1 MHFGLAQGGGIS
13 SVEPPSVAAAPTP
26 APTETPTPAPTDA
39 PRAADG
45 AGLSLDALIIEI
57 QTTSGSESDTDSNA
71 EIAEIT
77 SRSESDTP
85 QQEQEA
91 PKAAQRVMS
100 PEMPTQYADHSKVP
114 EPYCYAAL
122 DRVAIGLVDGNNDF
136 KPYDGWF
143 NQLSRLVGDLQPL
156 LMVWMRMIPPPTCL
170 GPVERLV
177 EECKSLGDMGLTA
190 LPAPLIPKN
199 EAVLNGIH
207 QSLQVQAEAANK
219 LLRACAAAVKVE
231 EAANIA
237 KAQAEHTE
245 AVAKAVAE
253 AKAKAQSAAK
263 AKAEHTEATIKA
275 EAEAKAKAQSAA
287 KAKAEHT
294 EATIKAEAAPVNV
307 SAGKTDT
314 KKSHLLAR
322 DWVVMSIAMKTRVFQ
337 LCDKLDQSF
346 GRTGEALIDQEWAE
360 VVDKTG
366 NLAAVFSSEKAEGA
380 LMLYQ
385 GSVESPIHRKRRIK
399 KRISEWRK
407 SWLAKRNAKILGV
420 DERETHKAV
429 CHLIKRRM
437 LAVKAATSKDT
448 KLKSTKN
455 GKLRGR
461 KASPKLNI
469 SYCHAGDWLSIG
481 GCAVMLTSIEYS
493 LTEEAE
499 RFRCRHWNGEI
510 VRYSTSKTDDC
521 ETEADEEDR
530 GYVSLFLVQCLLG
543 ETDFIMEQAQI
554 DMAIEMGHNKRR
566 AIIKSEV
573 NQIIGTGIRKEK
585 DAPSKLAQSALDPA
599 GCSMTTDETI
609 ASSMYSTEGIG
620 GTIPSKAGTV
630 DGPHAAAAE
639 RKLRKEANQHNKE
652 KQQSPKPAS
661 APTPS
666 SVMAQQ
672 SAPTMSTQVYYM
684 CSTCHDEHTLPSGC
698 DTTTNG
704 EPPPCP
710 ALHYAPRQGHQTVHG
725 KLVKDGPCTLA
736 YCNVKDCTLAA
747 SMNCGI
753 LDQSGQGCCALVC
766 GSTSGNARGHQVCDS
781 HSHVR
786 VAPNGSSP
794 SAAGPPRTP
803 KSATAATAPAPTISP
818 MPMQRLVS
826 TGGGYTLEHNFI
838 YDHPWFMILTV
849 AQFENGKFGSRSMV
863 KQGYGTREA
872 NVKDRATASDG
883 KKMRTIVWSGIDTAR
898 STDMIT
904 TWKKADSIII
914 LCKEAFREVDCR
926 LELVSKKNWQKCI
939 EVFSLTNKII
949 SDVSGTVFVHC
960 RNGRTRSAVIV
971 LAYYTISLNEG
982 IISAKKRLNQ
992 AMAHRGL
999 KFRVDRNG
1007 EYTDPLIAHHAGLH
1021 TLEDAKNTRLN
1032 EDPARDS
1039 INNPNNVEPSLLD
1052 TPNEFEPQGSN
1063 IYKCEGSMEFQSDSF
1078 DGVDEGGGNVSDD
1091 AGMLGFG
1098 DAAPPKKQKLA
1109 GAGAKKAPPNK
1120 SSKKQKK
1127 GIACLSFSTEH

>member
-13 SVEPPSVAAAPTP
+13 SVEAPSVAA
-26 APTETPTPAPTDA
+26 A

-245 AVAKAVAE
+245 AVAKA
-253 AKAKAQSAAK
+253 
-263 AKAEHTEATIKA
+263 
-275 EAEAKAKAQSAA
+275 KAQSAA

-385 GSVESPIHRKRRIK
+385 GSVESPIHRKRRLK

-599 GCSMTTDETI
+599 GCSMTTDEKI

-725 KLVKDGPCTLA
+725 KLVKDGKCTLS

-1098 DAAPPKKQKLA
+1098 DAAPPKKPKLA

>member
-1 MHFGLAQGGGIS
+1 
-13 SVEPPSVAAAPTP
+13 
-26 APTETPTPAPTDA
+26 
-39 PRAADG
+39 
-45 AGLSLDALIIEI
+45 
-57 QTTSGSESDTDSNA
+57 
-71 EIAEIT
+71 
-77 SRSESDTP
+77 
-85 QQEQEA
+85 
-91 PKAAQRVMS
+91 
-100 PEMPTQYADHSKVP
+100 
-114 EPYCYAAL
+114 
-122 DRVAIGLVDGNNDF
+122 
-136 KPYDGWF
+136 
-143 NQLSRLVGDLQPL
+143 
-156 LMVWMRMIPPPTCL
+156 
-170 GPVERLV
+170 
-177 EECKSLGDMGLTA
+177 
-190 LPAPLIPKN
+190 
-199 EAVLNGIH
+199 
-207 QSLQVQAEAANK
+207 
-219 LLRACAAAVKVE
+219 
-231 EAANIA
+231 
-237 KAQAEHTE
+237 
-245 AVAKAVAE
+245 
-253 AKAKAQSAAK
+253 
-263 AKAEHTEATIKA
+263 
-275 EAEAKAKAQSAA
+275 
-287 KAKAEHT
+287 
-294 EATIKAEAAPVNV
+294 
-307 SAGKTDT
+307 
-314 KKSHLLAR
+314 
-322 DWVVMSIAMKTRVFQ
+322 MSIAMKTRVFQ

-346 GRTGEALIDQEWAE
+346 GRTGEALIDPEWAE

-366 NLAAVFSSEKAEGA
+366 NLAAVFSSEKAEGE

-385 GSVESPIHRKRRIK
+385 GSVESPIHRKRRLK

-499 RFRCRHWNGEI
+499 RFRCRHWNGEM

-599 GCSMTTDETI
+599 GCSMTTDEKI

-639 RKLRKEANQHNKE
+639 RKLRKDANQHNKE

-725 KLVKDGPCTLA
+725 KLVKDGTCTLA

-1021 TLEDAKNTRLN
+1021 TLEDAKNARLN

-1098 DAAPPKKQKLA
+1098 DAAPPKKPKLA